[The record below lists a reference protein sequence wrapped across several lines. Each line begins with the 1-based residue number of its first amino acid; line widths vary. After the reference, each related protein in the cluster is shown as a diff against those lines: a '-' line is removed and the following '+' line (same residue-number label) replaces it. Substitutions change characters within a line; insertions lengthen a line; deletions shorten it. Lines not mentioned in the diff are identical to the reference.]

1 MSAEEKILQGILDD
15 AKAQADKILSD
26 GEAVCR
32 EITAQTEQMVKS
44 YSATTTSNALIS
56 AKNIK
61 QNAESAAQLIVRDA
75 KLAKRHSEIEK
86 TLSIA
91 KEKVLSLSDKEYF
104 ALLTSLAV
112 KNARKGEEGTLIL
125 GKSDLK
131 RNTEEFLKLLKQEE
145 ISVQISKTPADI
157 SGGFILKY
165 GDIEYNLTIDAV
177 INDKREVLEDKINS
191 ILFSE

>member
-61 QNAESAAQLIVRDA
+61 QNAESAAELIVRDA

-86 TLSIA
+86 TLGIA
-91 KEKVLSLSDKEYF
+91 KEKILSLSDKEYF
-104 ALLTSLAV
+104 SLLSSLAV

>member
-61 QNAESAAQLIVRDA
+61 QNAESAAELIVRDA

-91 KEKVLSLSDKEYF
+91 KEKILSLSDKEYF
-104 ALLTSLAV
+104 SLLTSLAV

-145 ISVQISKTPADI
+145 INVQISKTPADI

-165 GDIEYNLTIDAV
+165 GDIEYNFTIDAV

>member
-125 GKSDLK
+125 GKCDLK

-145 ISVQISKTPADI
+145 INVQISKTPADI

-165 GDIEYNLTIDAV
+165 GDIEYNFTIDAV